1 MTTKQ
6 IICTLALVAV
16 LALAA
21 LASLSPA
28 SAADVPAGTTAVLV
42 TAPAPSSSSPVTPAP
57 VPTTAE
63 AGASLA
69 LAAGAVLAA
78 MTRRREDDASPEAYG
93 TTTAEVWAAIEATV
107 NTVPGYFE
115 GHCAGRSATGDGST
129 CWRWGKACPDAG
141 SVLDALLDVIWMKY
155 DGCPNLM
162 AGCRAFK
169 AAIPGTV
176 DLRQVSDLADDT
188 PVVWVRTDHGYQYP
202 TIAGETGDYVD
213 YTTLIVGPEAGREVV
228 YTFHPGAPIRPAQVP
243 ADVDTTGVS
252 TIAALKTAYPQIE
265 WVKVAHTA

>member
-1 MTTKQ
+1 MTTRS
-6 IICTLALVAV
+6 ILCT

-21 LASLSPA
+21 LVLVVSALLLASPA
-28 SAADVPAGTTAVLV
+28 PAADAPVAGTEAVLV
-42 TAPAPSSSSPVTPAP
+42 AATPAPSPAAPAPVSPV
-57 VPTTAE
+57 E
-63 AGASLA
+63 AGAGVMLT
-69 LAAGAVLAA
+69 AGAVAAA
-78 MTRRREDDASPEAYG
+78 MTRRREDGASPEAYG

-169 AAIPGTV
+169 AAIPGTI
-176 DLRQVSDLADDT
+176 DLRKVADLADDT
-188 PVVWVRTDHGYQYP
+188 SVRWVDAGHGYQYP
-202 TIAGETGDYVD
+202 TIVGDAGNYVD

-243 ADVDTTGVS
+243 ADADTTAITS
-252 TIAALKTAYPQIE
+252 IAALKTAYPEIE

>member
-1 MTTKQ
+1 MTTRS
-6 IICTLALVAV
+6 ILCTLAVAALLLV
-16 LALAA
+16 A
-21 LASLSPA
+21 LASLAPSV
-28 SAADVPAGTTAVLV
+28 DVPADTTTDAVLV
-42 TAPAPSSSSPVTPAP
+42 AATSPATPAAPAP

-78 MTRRREDDASPEAYG
+78 MTRRRADGSIERFCA
-93 TTTAEVWAAIEATV
+93 TAKVWAAIEATLEV
-107 NTVPGYFE
+107 VPGYFE
-115 GHCAGRSATGDGST
+115 SHLEGRSATGDGST
-129 CWRWGKACPDAG
+129 VWRWGKACPDAG
-141 SVLDALLDVIWMKY
+141 AVLDVILDTIWMVY
-155 DGCPNLM
+155 PECPNLM
-162 AGCRAFK
+162 PGCSAFK

>member
-6 IICTLALVAV
+6 IFCAIVSLVSLV
-16 LALAA
+16 A
-21 LASLSPA
+21 LASFSPV
-28 SAADVPAGTTAVLV
+28 SAADAPVAGTTTAVLV
-42 TAPAPSSSSPVTPAP
+42 AATSPSPAAPAP

-78 MTRRREDDASPEAYG
+78 MTRRREADASPEAYG
-93 TTTAEVWAAIEATV
+93 TTTADVWKAIAATV
-107 NTVPGYFE
+107 ETIPGYFE
-115 GHCAGRSATGDGST
+115 GHLEGRSAAGDGST
-129 CWRWGKACPDAG
+129 CWRWGKACPDAA

-169 AAIPGTV
+169 AAIPGTI
-176 DLRQVSDLADDT
+176 DLRKVADLADDT
-188 PVVWVRTDHGYQYP
+188 PVRWVDAGHGYQYP
-202 TIAGETGDYVD
+202 TIVGDAGDYVD
-213 YTTLIVGPEAGREVV
+213 YTTLIVGPEAGVNVV
-228 YTFHPGAPIRPAQVP
+228 YTFHPGDPIRPAQVP
-243 ADVDTTGVS
+243 VNTDTTAIS
-252 TIAALKTAYPQIE
+252 TIAALKTAYPTIE

>member
-6 IICTLALVAV
+6 LICTLALVAF
-16 LALAA
+16 ALL

-28 SAADVPAGTTAVLV
+28 SADDVPAD
-42 TAPAPSSSSPVTPAP
+42 AP
-57 VPTTAE
+57 VACTTAE

-78 MTRRREDDASPEAYG
+78 MTRRREADASPEAYG
-93 TTTAEVWAAIEATV
+93 TTTAEVWTAIA
-107 NTVPGYFE
+107 NTIEVVPGYFE

-169 AAIPGTV
+169 AAIPGTI

-202 TIAGETGDYVD
+202 TVAGTEGEYVD

-243 ADVDTTGVS
+243 ADADTTNITS
-252 TIAALKTAYPQIE
+252 IAALKAAYPEIE

>member
-1 MTTKQ
+1 MTTQKSFAL
-6 IICTLALVAV
+6 IVLVALVSLV
-16 LALAA
+16 ALVTF
-21 LASLSPA
+21 SPA
-28 SAADVPAGTTAVLV
+28 PADAPAGTTPNAVLV
-42 TAPAPSSSSPVTPAP
+42 TATSPSPAAPAPAPSPVE
-57 VPTTAE
+57 TA
-63 AGASLA
+63 ASLA

-78 MTRRREDDASPEAYG
+78 MTRRREADASPEAYG

-107 NTVPGYFE
+107 KTVPGYFE

-169 AAIPGTV
+169 AAIPGTI

-188 PVVWVRTDHGYQYP
+188 PVVWVHTYQGYQYP
-202 TIAGETGDYVD
+202 TVAGTEGEYVD

-228 YTFHPGAPIRPAQVP
+228 YTFHPGDPIRPAQVP
-243 ADVDTTGVS
+243 ADVDTTAIS
-252 TIAALKTAYPQIE
+252 NIAALKAAYPEIE